1 MNPEQL
7 LKEFI
12 AHNQNIDEEKAKRII
27 NEKFLSLFPPH
38 ILEYCANYEIV
49 QEKLLSLTNTQLNI
63 ISKIIAK
70 AEYLGQD
77 WTIPAAEYITLVEN
91 PEYRELI
98 GSLEGKL
105 LTETEIDS
113 LMFLTRNSFNYF
125 GIKDYEGLSNIE
137 QVRKVQYEKTKTSIS
152 PEIILLNKY
161 GISFNT
167 ANNYIKRYGKDIELL
182 PRCAEREILEDIAHI
197 LKNEGTFEPIS
208 HDYELINNLNSRL
221 SNLFTYLYNKE
232 LYQLKEENL
241 IQNYVSKDGTVIPV
255 YDAGVDFTMSI
266 HSIGMASN
274 GEPPE
279 DYYESWNRN
288 IARDGNFCNSIIT
301 GRSIKTSVK
310 NCVFGFASYQP
321 NDLKLIAPNDLGTGA
336 LQDDP
341 IVSKI
346 GHDKE
351 LIAKVEYRV
360 PSQMINNTRFTN
372 NEIYRSR
379 RRVVNGRLEKVN
391 PDYLVYL
398 KETSDTDILNDPIW
412 EQTIKAATDYKDATG
427 KVLPIVIVDCEKC
440 LAYNVQQLDDM
451 VTNFI
456 SNFDDKQLLINI
468 IELMHT
474 LSMGHGR
481 NESDI
486 VKKYLSREKRIGHL
500 QTILSVIAQMSEYVP
515 RIALQHLTTL
525 EETLTAENAKLNA
538 SPHWIKKYCGEEQ
551 IKKDPTVFNIIMEYR
566 NMIEKKLKGETFGD
580 ESNQNKM

>member
-137 QVRKVQYEKTKTSIS
+137 QVRKVQYEKTKTSTS

-310 NCVFGFASYQP
+310 NCIFGFASYQP

-398 KETSDTDILNDPIW
+398 KESSDTDVLNDPIW

-566 NMIEKKLKGETFGD
+566 HMIEKKLKGETFGA
-580 ESNQNKM
+580 ESKQNKM

>member
-255 YDAGVDFTMSI
+255 YDAGVDFTLSI

-310 NCVFGFASYQP
+310 NCIFGFASYQP

-398 KETSDTDILNDPIW
+398 KESSDTDILNDPIW

-566 NMIEKKLKGETFGD
+566 NMIEKKLKGETFGA

>member
-266 HSIGMASN
+266 HSIGMALN

-310 NCVFGFASYQP
+310 NCIFGFSSYQP

-566 NMIEKKLKGETFGD
+566 HMIEKKLKGETFGA

>member
-255 YDAGVDFTMSI
+255 YDAGVDFTLSI

-310 NCVFGFASYQP
+310 NCIFGFASYQP

-398 KETSDTDILNDPIW
+398 KESSDTDILNDPIW

-566 NMIEKKLKGETFGD
+566 HMIEKKLKGETFGA

>member
-310 NCVFGFASYQP
+310 NCIFGFASYQP

-398 KETSDTDILNDPIW
+398 KESSDTDILNDPIW